1 MSIQAESIVMATG
14 FALEPYLISNL
25 GVNMSHKMY
34 CACRPSR
41 RKFLS
46 GLVGGLAISVLPSKA
61 ATPKPTVLGNRDRI
75 DTHHHFFAPSL
86 LSIMM
91 ERKMAASSALNWSL
105 NATLDDMDRAGTATA
120 ILSATTP
127 QVSFLSA
134 DLAKKF
140 ARENN
145 EYAAKLSSEN
155 KGRFGSFAILPLQDI
170 DDALREIEYAMDVL
184 KADGIGLL
192 TSYGDKWLGH
202 PYFTPVLE
210 ELNRRKAIL
219 YTHPTSANCCNNLLP
234 DTPPTVIEYG
244 TDTSRTIVNI
254 IFSGTAARTPDIKYI
269 FSHAGGTV
277 PFLTERL
284 QNMPVIDPKLQA
296 RVPNGVMYELQRFYY
311 DTAWSSN
318 PYALSS
324 LLQLVKKDQVLF
336 GSDYPYRTSEDNV
349 KGLINYGFTQQDIQQ
364 ITRNNAVKLMPRF
377 KT

>member
-1 MSIQAESIVMATG
+1 
-14 FALEPYLISNL
+14 
-25 GVNMSHKMY
+25 MSHKMY
-34 CACRPSR
+34 CGCSASR
-41 RKFLS
+41 RSFLS
-46 GLVGGLAISVLPSKA
+46 GLVGGLASTVLPSQA
-61 ATPKPTVLGNRDRI
+61 ATPTPTVLGNRDRI
-75 DTHHHFFAPSL
+75 DTHHHFFAPTL
-86 LSIMM
+86 VNIMV
-91 ERKMAASSALNWSL
+91 ERKIAAKPALEWSV
-105 NATLDDMDRAGTATA
+105 NATLDDMNRAGTATA

-127 QVSFLSA
+127 QVSFLDA
-134 DLAKKF
+134 DLARRF

-145 EYAAKLSSEN
+145 EYAAKLADEH
-155 KGRFGSFAILPLQDI
+155 KGKFGSFAMLPLQNI
-170 DDALREIEYAMDVL
+170 DDALKELEYSMDVL

-254 IFSGTAARTPDIKYI
+254 IFSGAAARTPDIKYI
-269 FSHAGGTV
+269 FSHAGGTI

-284 QNMPVIDPKLQA
+284 QKMPVIDPKLQA

-324 LLQLVKKDQVLF
+324 LLKLVKKDQVLY

-349 KGLINYGFTQQDIQQ
+349 KGLIDYGFTQADLQQ
-364 ITRNNAVKLMPRF
+364 ITRNNAVKLMPRL
-377 KT
+377 KA